1 MPFLGVVMRPRAV
14 LLDIDG
20 TLIDSNDAH
29 ARAWTETGVELGY
42 DIPFQK
48 ARPLIGMGGDKVL
61 PRLTGLEEDSDEGR
75 KVLDRRGEIFRSRHL
90 ETCRAFDGTREL
102 LERMRDDGIKL
113 VIATSASEDDLG
125 PLLDRAGIA
134 DLIHAATHADDAE
147 ESKPAPDIV
156 EAALEE
162 AGFPA
167 AECLMIGD
175 TPYDVA
181 AANRAGVRILAVRCG
196 GWGDDD
202 LEGAAAVFADPADI
216 LAHYDRAIAAD

>member
-1 MPFLGVVMRPRAV
+1 MRPRAV

-29 ARAWTETGVELGY
+29 ARAWAETGDELGY
-42 DIPFQK
+42 DIPFEK

-61 PRLTGLEEDSDEGR
+61 PRLTGLHEESDEGR
-75 KVLDRRGEIFRSRHL
+75 KVLDRRGEIFRARHL
-90 ETCRAFDGTREL
+90 QTCRPFPDAREL
-102 LERMRDDGIKL
+102 LLRMRDDGIKL
-113 VIATSASEDDLG
+113 VIATSASEDDLR
-125 PLLDRAGIA
+125 PLLERAGIE

-156 EAALEE
+156 HAALDE
-162 AGFPA
+162 AGHPA
-167 AECLMIGD
+167 AACLMIGD

-181 AANRAGVRILAVRCG
+181 AANSAGVRILAVRCG

-202 LEGAAAVFADPADI
+202 LKGAAAVFEDPTDI
-216 LAHYDRAIAAD
+216 LAHYDRAIRTA